1 MNTINLAFGRLLR
14 DKRGELKLSQAGFAR
29 KVQWPQTTVS
39 RVEQGQRSVT
49 LLELL
54 AVARACRCSVADLLG
69 ELAVYWPEA
78 FDTAPAQALGG
89 WTVGVIRARAAAEQP
104 GFTPGFSVAFASED
118 AMIAQL
124 ARYGVRFLGVE
135 TLPAFVTLPVEEVVL
150 AALRFANEPRVF
162 EALPALALK
171 NAQRLDWNKLI
182 SGAYTFHLQNRLG
195 MVVAAAL
202 QLKGFAK
209 GVDKKAWSTLQEA
222 HDTLAEGKL
231 DRDEVVGPRPKTDE
245 AFAFLRSRT
254 PDWLRFWHGIGSADL
269 KSFQR
274 WLPR

>member
-14 DKRGELKLSQAGFAR
+14 AKRGEMKLSQAGFAR

-39 RVEQGQRSVT
+39 RVEQGQRGVT

-54 AVARACRCSVADLLG
+54 AVARAFQCSVADLLG
-69 ELAVYWPEA
+69 EL
-78 FDTAPAQALGG
+78 GG
-89 WTVGVIRARAAAEQP
+89 RTFGVIRAQAPAEQP

-118 AMIAQL
+118 AMLAQL

-135 TLPAFVTLPVEEVVL
+135 MQPAFVTLPVEEVVL

-171 NAQRLDWNKLI
+171 NAHCLDWNKLI
-182 SGAYTFHLQNRLG
+182 SGAYAVHLQNRLG

-209 GVDKKAWSTLQEA
+209 GIDKKAWSTLQGA

-231 DRDEVVGPRPKTDE
+231 DRDEVVGPQPKTDE

-254 PDWLRFWHGIGSADL
+254 PGWLSFWHGMGSADL
-269 KSFQR
+269 ESFQR
-274 WLPR
+274 WLPL